1 VNNTLQNGAQAF
13 SSDVYLLS
21 LGQTRMALHAALSRS
36 ILYARPPGFVAK
48 IFGGPR
54 FGDNANSGAMEF
66 KDQLKSSVDI
76 VKVIGE
82 YVRLRKSGVSRYTGL
97 CPFHSEKTPS
107 FSVHAGHQFYKCFGC
122 GVSGDVLKFVMEF
135 EHVSFPE
142 AVKLL
147 AERNGIPMPK
157 RAEYADADT
166 RLRAAVFQ
174 IQELALE
181 AFREQLAGP
190 AGLEAR
196 RYLEK
201 RGVSPESS
209 AQFGLGYAERSGR
222 GLLRLLE
229 KQGFTAEQME
239 NSGLLG
245 RREDGSFYDRFRNR
259 LMFPIHSESGKPIG
273 FGGRAL
279 DPADEAKYLNSAE
292 SPIYKKSAVLYNLHR
307 AKEGIRR
314 ADRSVLVEGYMDVIG
329 VWAAGVREVV
339 ASCGTALTAQ
349 QVQMLRRHSDKIVV
363 NFDPDAAGANAA
375 ERSINLLL
383 DESMRVRIVE
393 LEDGL
398 DPDEYCKE
406 RGADAYR
413 GKLDKAQTYFY
424 WLADRARAKFDLRTA
439 EGRVA
444 GFQFL
449 LPAIQRLPDKIERVA
464 VANDVA
470 GYLGVDAGLVL
481 ENFRKSAMDRRDK
494 KVAPAREALRAD
506 EKILLN
512 LLVSDAEARQELIP
526 ELEALPAVEQF
537 ATRAIFKALFALHAA
552 GAVTY
557 EELHARLEESD
568 QELLASAVLRD
579 ETDGS
584 AITLSL
590 GEECVRS
597 LQRTSLKA
605 QVAALK
611 ARVKEAERAGNMQ
624 EALRLAEELH
634 DLERGG

>member
-1 VNNTLQNGAQAF
+1 M
-13 SSDVYLLS
+13 D
-21 LGQTRMALHAALSRS
+21 
-36 ILYARPPGFVAK
+36 
-48 IFGGPR
+48 
-54 FGDNANSGAMEF
+54 F
-66 KDQLKSSVDI
+66 KEQLKSSVDI

-107 FSVHAGHQFYKCFGC
+107 FSVHAAHQFYKCFGC
-122 GVSGDVLKFVMEF
+122 GVSGDVLNFVMEF

-142 AVKLL
+142 ALKLL

-157 RAEYADADT
+157 RAEYADAET

-174 IQELALE
+174 IQELAQE
-181 AFREQLAGP
+181 AFREQLASP
-190 AGLEAR
+190 AGAEAR

-201 RGVSPESS
+201 RGVSPEVS
-209 AQFGLGYAERSGR
+209 AHFGLGYAERSGR
-222 GLLRLLE
+222 ALLRMLE
-229 KQGFTAEQME
+229 KQGFTAEQLE

-259 LMFPIHSESGKPIG
+259 LMFPIHSESGKTIG

-314 ADRSVLVEGYMDVIG
+314 ADRSVLVEGYMDAIG
-329 VWAAGVREVV
+329 VTAAGVLEVV
-339 ASCGTALTAQ
+339 ASCGTALTPQ
-349 QVQMLRRHSDKIVV
+349 QVQALRRHSEKIVV

-494 KVAPAREALRAD
+494 KVAPVREPLRAD

-512 LLVSDAEARQELIP
+512 LLVSDAEARHELIP
-526 ELEALPAVEQF
+526 ELEQLPALEQF
-537 ATRAIFKALFALHAA
+537 ATRRIFKALFALHA
-552 GAVTY
+552 GGVVNY
-557 EELHARLEESD
+557 EELHARLEEAD
-568 QELLASAVLRD
+568 QELLASAVLKD

-584 AITLSL
+584 AVSLSL

-597 LQRTSLKA
+597 LQRSSHMTR
-605 QVAALK
+605 VAALK
-611 ARVKEAERAGNMQ
+611 GRLKAAERAGDLQ
-624 EALRLAEELH
+624 EALRLNQELV
-634 DLERGG
+634 DLEKA

>member
-1 VNNTLQNGAQAF
+1 M
-13 SSDVYLLS
+13 D
-21 LGQTRMALHAALSRS
+21 
-36 ILYARPPGFVAK
+36 
-48 IFGGPR
+48 
-54 FGDNANSGAMEF
+54 F
-66 KDQLKSSVDI
+66 KEQLKSSVDI

-122 GVSGDVLKFVMEF
+122 GASGDVLKFVMEF

-142 AVKLL
+142 ALKLL

-157 RAEYADADT
+157 RAEYADAET
-166 RLRAAVFQ
+166 HLRAAVFQ
-174 IQELALE
+174 IQELAQE

-190 AGLEAR
+190 AGADAR

-201 RGVSPESS
+201 RGVSPEVS

-222 GLLRLLE
+222 ALLRILE
-229 KQGFTAEQME
+229 KQGFTAEQLE

-259 LMFPIHSESGKPIG
+259 LMFPIHSESGKAIA

-314 ADRSVLVEGYMDVIG
+314 ADRSVLVEGYMDAIG
-329 VWAAGVREVV
+329 VFAAGVREVV
-339 ASCGTALTAQ
+339 ASCGTSLTAQ
-349 QVQMLRRHSDKIVV
+349 QVQALRKHSDKIVV
-363 NFDPDAAGANAA
+363 NFDPDKAGANAT
-375 ERSINLLL
+375 EKYVNLLL
-383 DESMRVRIVE
+383 DEGMHLRILE
-393 LEDGL
+393 LDGDL
-398 DPDEYCKE
+398 DPDEYCLE
-406 RGADAYR
+406 RGAEAYR

-449 LPAIQRLPDKIERVA
+449 LPAIQRLPDKIARVA

-481 ENFRKSAMDRRDK
+481 ENFRKAAMDRRDK
-494 KVAPAREALRAD
+494 KVAPVREPLRAD

-512 LLVSDAEARQELIP
+512 LLVSDAEACHELIP
-526 ELEALPAVEQF
+526 ELERLPALEQF
-537 ATRAIFKALFALHAA
+537 ATRRIFKALFTLHAS
-552 GAVTY
+552 GTVTY
-557 EELHARLEESD
+557 EELHARLEEGD
-568 QELLASAVLRD
+568 QELLASAVLQD

-584 AITLSL
+584 AVSLSL
-590 GEECVRS
+590 GEECLRS
-597 LQRTSLKA
+597 LQRSGLKT

-611 ARVKEAERAGNMQ
+611 ARVKEAERSGNMQ

-634 DLERGG
+634 DLERAG

>member
-1 VNNTLQNGAQAF
+1 M
-13 SSDVYLLS
+13 D
-21 LGQTRMALHAALSRS
+21 
-36 ILYARPPGFVAK
+36 
-48 IFGGPR
+48 
-54 FGDNANSGAMEF
+54 F
-66 KDQLKSSVDI
+66 KEQLKSSVDI
-76 VKVIGE
+76 VKVIQE
-82 YVRLRKSGVSRYTGL
+82 YVRLKKSGVSRWTGL

-142 AVKLL
+142 AMKLL

-174 IQELALE
+174 IQELAQE
-181 AFREQLAGP
+181 AFLAQLAGP
-190 AGLEAR
+190 AGMEAR
-196 RYLEK
+196 RYLET
-201 RGVSPESS
+201 RGVAPEVS
-209 AQFGLGYAERSGR
+209 AQFGLGYAERAGR
-222 GLLRLLE
+222 SLLRILE

-259 LMFPIHSESGKPIG
+259 LMFPIHSESGKVIG

-279 DPADEAKYLNSAE
+279 DPADQAKYLNSAE

-307 AKEGIRR
+307 AKDGIRR
-314 ADRSVLVEGYMDVIG
+314 ADRSVLVEGYMDAIG
-329 VWAAGVREVV
+329 VYAAGVREVV
-339 ASCGTALTAQ
+339 ASCGTSLTVQ
-349 QVQMLRRHSDKIVV
+349 QVQALRRHSDKIVV
-363 NFDPDAAGANAA
+363 NFDPDAAGADAA

-393 LEDGL
+393 LEGGL
-398 DPDEYCKE
+398 DPDEYCKD
-406 RGADAYR
+406 RGAEAYR

-494 KVAPAREALRAD
+494 KVAPVREPLRAD

-512 LLVSDAEARQELIP
+512 LLVLDAEARQELIP
-526 ELEALPAVEQF
+526 ELEQLPAVEQF
-537 ATRAIFKALFALHAA
+537 ATRRIFKALFALHA
-552 GAVTY
+552 GGTVTY
-557 EELHARLEESD
+557 EELHARLEEGD
-568 QELLASAVLRD
+568 QELLASAVLKD

-584 AITLSL
+584 AASLSL
-590 GEECVRS
+590 GVECLRS
-597 LQRTSLKA
+597 LQRSSLKTR
-605 QVAALK
+605 VAALK
-611 ARVKEAERAGNMQ
+611 ARVKEAERSGNLH

-634 DLERGG
+634 DLEKAG

>member
-1 VNNTLQNGAQAF
+1 M
-13 SSDVYLLS
+13 D
-21 LGQTRMALHAALSRS
+21 
-36 ILYARPPGFVAK
+36 
-48 IFGGPR
+48 
-54 FGDNANSGAMEF
+54 F
-66 KDQLKSSVDI
+66 KEQLKSSVDI
-76 VKVIGE
+76 VNVIGD

-122 GVSGDVLKFVMEF
+122 GASGDVLKFVMEF

-142 AVKLL
+142 AMKLQ

-174 IQELALE
+174 IQELAQE
-181 AFREQLAGP
+181 AYRDQLAGP
-190 AGLEAR
+190 SGAEAR

-201 RGVSPESS
+201 RGVSPEMS

-222 GLLRLLE
+222 ALLRIAE
-229 KQGFTAEQME
+229 KQGFTPEQME

-259 LMFPIHSESGKPIG
+259 LMFPIHSESGKVIA

-279 DPADEAKYLNSAE
+279 DPGENAKYINSAD

-307 AKEGIRR
+307 AKEGIRK
-314 ADRSVLVEGYMDVIG
+314 ADRSVLVEGYMDAIG
-329 VWAAGVREVV
+329 VFAAGVHEVV

-349 QVQMLRRHSDKIVV
+349 QVQALRRHAHKIIV
-363 NFDPDAAGANAA
+363 NFDPDAAGAKAA
-375 ERSINLLL
+375 EASIDLLL
-383 DESMRVRIVE
+383 DESMHVRIME
-393 LEDGL
+393 LDGGL
-398 DPDEYCKE
+398 DPDEYCKD
-406 RGADAYR
+406 RGAEAYR

-481 ENFRKSAMDRRDK
+481 ENFRKAAQDRRDK
-494 KVAPAREALRAD
+494 KVASVREPLRAD

-512 LLVSDAEARQELIP
+512 LLISDAEARQELIP
-526 ELEALPAVEQF
+526 ELEQLPAVEQF
-537 ATRAIFKALFALHAA
+537 ATRRIFKALFALHAGGTVA
-552 GAVTY
+552 Y
-557 EELHARLEESD
+557 EELHARLEEND
-568 QELLASAVLRD
+568 RELLASAVLLD
-579 ETDGS
+579 ETDS
-584 AITLSL
+584 SVTSLSL
-590 GEECVRS
+590 GVECLRS
-597 LQRTSLKA
+597 LQRSSLKTL
-605 QVAALK
+605 VAELK
-611 ARVKEAERAGNMQ
+611 GRVKEAERSGNLR

-634 DLERGG
+634 NLEKAG

>member
-1 VNNTLQNGAQAF
+1 M
-13 SSDVYLLS
+13 D
-21 LGQTRMALHAALSRS
+21 
-36 ILYARPPGFVAK
+36 
-48 IFGGPR
+48 
-54 FGDNANSGAMEF
+54 F
-66 KDQLKSSVDI
+66 KEQLKSSVDI

-122 GVSGDVLKFVMEF
+122 GASGDVLKFVMEF
-135 EHVSFPE
+135 EHVTFPE
-142 AVKLL
+142 ALKLL

-157 RAEYADADT
+157 RAEYADEDT

-174 IQELALE
+174 MQELAQE

-190 AGLEAR
+190 SGAEAR

-201 RGVSPESS
+201 RGVSPELS
-209 AQFGLGYAERSGR
+209 AQFGLGYAERGGR
-222 GLLRLLE
+222 ALLRLFE
-229 KQGFTAEQME
+229 RQDFTAEQME

-259 LMFPIHSESGKPIG
+259 LMFPIHSESGKVIA

-292 SPIYKKSAVLYNLHR
+292 SPIYRKSAVLYNLHR
-307 AKEGIRR
+307 AKEGIRK
-314 ADRSVLVEGYMDVIG
+314 AGRSVLVEGYMDAIG
-329 VWAAGVREVV
+329 VFAAGVREVV

-349 QVQMLRRHSDKIVV
+349 QVQALRRHSDKIVV

-383 DESMRVRIVE
+383 DEGMHVRIVE

-398 DPDEYCKE
+398 DPDEYCKD
-406 RGADAYR
+406 RGAEAYR
-413 GKLDKAQTYFY
+413 GKLDKAQNYFY
-424 WLADRARAKFDLRTA
+424 WLADRARARFDLRTA

-449 LPAIQRLPDKIERVA
+449 LPAIQRLPEKIERVA

-481 ENFRKSAMDRRDK
+481 ENFRKSAIDRRDK
-494 KVAPAREALRAD
+494 KVAAVREPLRGDEKLLLNLLLSNGDAREALLGR
-506 EKILLN
+506 
-512 LLVSDAEARQELIP
+512 
-526 ELEALPAVEQF
+526 LEHLPAIEQF
-537 ATRAIFKALFALHAA
+537 ATKRIFRALFALAAA
-552 GAVTY
+552 GPVEY
-557 EELHARLEESD
+557 EGLHARLDEND
-568 QELLASAVLRD
+568 QELLASAVLQD
-579 ETDGS
+579 ETNEFAVS
-584 AITLSL
+584 LSV
-590 GEECVRS
+590 GEECLRS
-597 LQRTSLKA
+597 LERSSQMT

-611 ARVKEAERAGNMQ
+611 ARVKAAERAGDLS
-624 EALRLAEELH
+624 EALRLYEELR
-634 DLERGG
+634 EMEKIG

>member
-1 VNNTLQNGAQAF
+1 M
-13 SSDVYLLS
+13 D
-21 LGQTRMALHAALSRS
+21 
-36 ILYARPPGFVAK
+36 
-48 IFGGPR
+48 
-54 FGDNANSGAMEF
+54 F
-66 KDQLKSSVDI
+66 KEQLKSSVDI
-76 VKVIGE
+76 VKVIQE

-107 FSVHAGHQFYKCFGC
+107 FSVSATHQFYKCFGC
-122 GVSGDVLKFVMEF
+122 GASGDVLKFVMEF

-142 AVKLL
+142 ALKLL

-174 IQELALE
+174 IQELAQE
-181 AFREQLAGP
+181 AFREQLASP
-190 AGLEAR
+190 AGVEAR

-201 RGVSPESS
+201 RGVSPEVS

-222 GLLRLLE
+222 ALLRILE
-229 KQGFTAEQME
+229 KQGFTAEQLE

-245 RREDGSFYDRFRNR
+245 RRDDGSFYDRFRNR
-259 LMFPIHSESGKPIG
+259 LMFPIHSESGKTIG

-307 AKEGIRR
+307 AKDGIRR
-314 ADRSVLVEGYMDVIG
+314 ADRSVLVEGYMDAIG
-329 VWAAGVREVV
+329 VFAAGVREVV
-339 ASCGTALTAQ
+339 AACGTALTAQ
-349 QVQMLRRHSDKIVV
+349 QVQALRRHSDKIVV
-363 NFDPDAAGANAA
+363 NFDPDAAGATAA

-494 KVAPAREALRAD
+494 KVAPVREPLRAD
-506 EKILLN
+506 ERILLN
-512 LLVSDAEARQELIP
+512 LLVADAEARHELIP
-526 ELEALPAVEQF
+526 ELERLPALEQF
-537 ATRAIFKALFALHAA
+537 ATRRIFQALFGLHA
-552 GAVTY
+552 GGGTVTY
-557 EELHARLEESD
+557 EELHARLEEGD
-568 QELLASAVLRD
+568 QELLASAVLKD

-584 AITLSL
+584 AVTLSL
-590 GEECVRS
+590 GEECLRS
-597 LQRTSLKA
+597 LQRSSLKT

-611 ARVKEAERAGNMQ
+611 ARVKEAERSGNLQ
-624 EALRLAEELH
+624 EALRLAEELRH
-634 DLERGG
+634 LEKAG

>member
-1 VNNTLQNGAQAF
+1 M
-13 SSDVYLLS
+13 D
-21 LGQTRMALHAALSRS
+21 
-36 ILYARPPGFVAK
+36 
-48 IFGGPR
+48 
-54 FGDNANSGAMEF
+54 F

-82 YVRLRKSGVSRYTGL
+82 YVRLKKSGVSRYTGL

-107 FSVHAGHQFYKCFGC
+107 FSVHVGHQFYKCFGC
-122 GVSGDVLKFVMEF
+122 GASGDVLKFVMEF

-142 AVKLL
+142 ALKQL

-157 RAEYADADT
+157 RAEYADAET
-166 RLRAAVFQ
+166 HLRGAVSQ
-174 IQELALE
+174 IQELAQE
-181 AFREQLAGP
+181 AFREQLGGAAG
-190 AGLEAR
+190 AEAR

-201 RGVSPESS
+201 RGVSPEVS

-222 GLLRLLE
+222 MLLRILE

-245 RREDGSFYDRFRNR
+245 RRDDGSFYDRFRNR
-259 LMFPIHSESGKPIG
+259 LMFPIHSESGKVIG

-307 AKEGIRR
+307 AKEGIRK
-314 ADRSVLVEGYMDVIG
+314 AERSVLVEGYMDAIG
-329 VWAAGVREVV
+329 VFAAGVREVV
-339 ASCGTALTAQ
+339 ASCGTSLTAQ
-349 QVQMLRRHSDKIVV
+349 QVQALRRHSEKIVV

-375 ERSINLLL
+375 EKSINLLL
-383 DESMRVRIVE
+383 DENMRVRIVE

-413 GKLDKAQTYFY
+413 AKLDKAQTYFY

-481 ENFRKSAMDRRDK
+481 ENFRKAATDRRDK
-494 KVAPAREALRAD
+494 KVAPVREPLRAD

-512 LLVSDAEARQELIP
+512 LLVSDAEARHELIP
-526 ELEALPAVEQF
+526 ELEQLPAVEQF
-537 ATRAIFKALFALHAA
+537 ATRRIFKALFALYA
-552 GAVTY
+552 GGTVTY
-557 EELHARLEESD
+557 DDLHARLEESD

-584 AITLSL
+584 AISLSL
-590 GEECVRS
+590 GEECLRS
-597 LQRTSLKA
+597 LQRASLKSR
-605 QVAALK
+605 VAALK
-611 ARVKEAERAGNMQ
+611 ARVREAERSGNLH

-634 DLERGG
+634 DLEKAG

>member
-1 VNNTLQNGAQAF
+1 M
-13 SSDVYLLS
+13 D
-21 LGQTRMALHAALSRS
+21 
-36 ILYARPPGFVAK
+36 
-48 IFGGPR
+48 
-54 FGDNANSGAMEF
+54 F

-82 YVRLRKSGVSRYTGL
+82 YVRLKKSGVSRYTGL

-107 FSVHAGHQFYKCFGC
+107 FSVHVGHQFYKCFGC
-122 GVSGDVLKFVMEF
+122 GASGDVLKFVMEF

-142 AVKLL
+142 ALKQL

-157 RAEYADADT
+157 RAEYADAET
-166 RLRAAVFQ
+166 HLRGAVSQ
-174 IQELALE
+174 IQELAQD
-181 AFREQLAGP
+181 AFREQLGGAAG
-190 AGLEAR
+190 AEAR

-201 RGVSPESS
+201 RGVSPEVS

-222 GLLRLLE
+222 MLLRILE

-245 RREDGSFYDRFRNR
+245 RRDDGSFYDRFRNR
-259 LMFPIHSESGKPIG
+259 LMFPIHSESGKVIG

-307 AKEGIRR
+307 AKEGIRK
-314 ADRSVLVEGYMDVIG
+314 AERSVLVEGYMDAIG
-329 VWAAGVREVV
+329 VFAAGVREVV
-339 ASCGTALTAQ
+339 ASCGTSLTAQ
-349 QVQMLRRHSDKIVV
+349 QVQALRRHSEKIVV

-375 ERSINLLL
+375 EKSINLLL
-383 DESMRVRIVE
+383 DENMRVRIVE

-413 GKLDKAQTYFY
+413 AKLDKAQTYFY

-481 ENFRKSAMDRRDK
+481 ENFRKAATDRRDK
-494 KVAPAREALRAD
+494 KVAPVREPLRAD

-512 LLVSDAEARQELIP
+512 LLVSDAEARHELIP
-526 ELEALPAVEQF
+526 ELEQLPAVEQF
-537 ATRAIFKALFALHAA
+537 ATRRIFKALFALYA
-552 GAVTY
+552 GGTVTY
-557 EELHARLEESD
+557 DDLHARLEESD

-584 AITLSL
+584 AISLSL
-590 GEECVRS
+590 GEECLRS
-597 LQRTSLKA
+597 LQRASLKSR
-605 QVAALK
+605 VAALK
-611 ARVKEAERAGNMQ
+611 ARVREAERSGNLH

-634 DLERGG
+634 DLEKAG

>member
-1 VNNTLQNGAQAF
+1 M
-13 SSDVYLLS
+13 D
-21 LGQTRMALHAALSRS
+21 
-36 ILYARPPGFVAK
+36 
-48 IFGGPR
+48 
-54 FGDNANSGAMEF
+54 F
-66 KDQLKSSVDI
+66 KEELKSSVDI

-122 GVSGDVLKFVMEF
+122 GAAGDVLKFVMEF

-142 AVKLL
+142 ALKLL

-157 RAEYADADT
+157 RAEYADAET
-166 RLRAAVFQ
+166 HLRNAVYQ
-174 IQELALE
+174 IQELAQE

-190 AGLEAR
+190 AGAEAR

-201 RGVSPESS
+201 RGVAPEVS
-209 AQFGLGYAERSGR
+209 AQFGLGYAERNGR
-222 GLLRLLE
+222 ALLRLLE
-229 KQGFTAEQME
+229 KQGFTAEQLE

-259 LMFPIHSESGKPIG
+259 LMFPIHSESGKTIG

-307 AKEGIRR
+307 AKEGIRK
-314 ADRSVLVEGYMDVIG
+314 ADRSVLVEGYMDAIG
-329 VWAAGVREVV
+329 VTAAGVREVV
-339 ASCGTALTAQ
+339 ASCGTALTPQ
-349 QVQMLRRHSDKIVV
+349 QVQALRRHADKIVV

-398 DPDEYCKE
+398 DPDEYCKD

-413 GKLDKAQTYFY
+413 GKLEKAQTYFY
-424 WLADRARAKFDLRTA
+424 WLADRARTKFDLRTA

-481 ENFRKSAMDRRDK
+481 ENFRKAAMDRRDK
-494 KVAPAREALRAD
+494 KVAPVREPLRAD

-512 LLVSDAEARQELIP
+512 LLVSDDEARHELIP
-526 ELEALPAVEQF
+526 ELERLPALEQF
-537 ATRAIFKALFALHAA
+537 ATRRIFKALFVLHS
-552 GAVTY
+552 GGRVTF
-557 EELHARLEESD
+557 EELHARLDEND
-568 QELLASAVLRD
+568 RELLASAVLQD

-584 AITLSL
+584 AVTLSL
-590 GEECVRS
+590 GEECLRS
-597 LQRTSLKA
+597 LQRSGLKT

-611 ARVKEAERAGNMQ
+611 ARVKESERSGNLQ

-634 DLERGG
+634 RLERAE

>member
-1 VNNTLQNGAQAF
+1 M
-13 SSDVYLLS
+13 D
-21 LGQTRMALHAALSRS
+21 
-36 ILYARPPGFVAK
+36 
-48 IFGGPR
+48 
-54 FGDNANSGAMEF
+54 F
-66 KDQLKSSVDI
+66 KEQLKSSVDI

-122 GVSGDVLKFVMEF
+122 GASGDVLKFVMEF
-135 EHVSFPE
+135 EHVTFPE
-142 AVKLL
+142 ALKLL

-157 RAEYADADT
+157 RAEYADEDT

-174 IQELALE
+174 MQELAQE

-190 AGLEAR
+190 AGAEAR
-196 RYLEK
+196 RYLDK
-201 RGVSPESS
+201 RGVSPEVS
-209 AQFGLGYAERSGR
+209 AQFGLGYAERGGR
-222 GLLRLLE
+222 ALLRIFE
-229 KQGFTAEQME
+229 RQGFTAEQME

-245 RREDGSFYDRFRNR
+245 RREDGSFYDRFRHR
-259 LMFPIHSESGKPIG
+259 LMFPIHSEPGKVIA

-292 SPIYKKSAVLYNLHR
+292 SPIYRKSAVLYNLHR
-307 AKEGIRR
+307 AKEGIRK
-314 ADRSVLVEGYMDVIG
+314 ADRSVLVEGYMDAIG
-329 VWAAGVREVV
+329 VSAAGVREVV

-349 QVQMLRRHSDKIVV
+349 QVQALRRHSDKIVV

-383 DESMRVRIVE
+383 DESMHVRIVE

-398 DPDEYCKE
+398 DPDEYCKD

-413 GKLDKAQTYFY
+413 AKLDKAQNYFY
-424 WLADRARAKFDLRTA
+424 WLADRARARFDLRSA

-449 LPAIQRLPDKIERVA
+449 LPAIQRLPEKIERVA

-481 ENFRKSAMDRRDK
+481 ENFRRSAMDRRDK
-494 KVAPAREALRAD
+494 KVAPAREPLRGD
-506 EKILLN
+506 ERLLLN
-512 LLVSDAEARQELIP
+512 LLLSNEEAR
-526 ELEALPAVEQF
+526 EALLGRLENLPAIEQF
-537 ATRAIFKALFALHAA
+537 ATRRIFKALFALAAA
-552 GAVTY
+552 GPVDY
-557 EELHARLEESD
+557 EGLHARLEEND
-568 QELLASAVLRD
+568 QELLASAVLQD
-579 ETDGS
+579 ETNEY
-584 AITLSL
+584 AVSL
-590 GEECVRS
+590 QVGEECLRS
-597 LQRTSLKA
+597 LERSGQLT

-611 ARVKEAERAGNMQ
+611 ARVKAAERAGNLG
-624 EALRLAEELH
+624 EALRLYEELR
-634 DLERGG
+634 EMEKIG

>member
-1 VNNTLQNGAQAF
+1 M
-13 SSDVYLLS
+13 D
-21 LGQTRMALHAALSRS
+21 
-36 ILYARPPGFVAK
+36 
-48 IFGGPR
+48 
-54 FGDNANSGAMEF
+54 F
-66 KDQLKSSVDI
+66 KEQLKSSVDI

-122 GVSGDVLKFVMEF
+122 GASGDVLKFVMEF

-142 AVKLL
+142 ALKLL

-174 IQELALE
+174 MQELAEE
-181 AFREQLAGP
+181 AFREQLASP
-190 AGLEAR
+190 AGAEAR

-201 RGVSPESS
+201 RGVSPEVS

-222 GLLRLLE
+222 ALLRIFE

-245 RREDGSFYDRFRNR
+245 SRDDGSFYDRFRNR
-259 LMFPIHSESGKPIG
+259 LMFPIHSESGKVIG

-279 DPADEAKYLNSAE
+279 EPADEPKYLNSAE

-307 AKEGIRR
+307 AKEGIRK
-314 ADRSVLVEGYMDVIG
+314 ADRSVLVEGYMDAIG
-329 VWAAGVREVV
+329 VSAAGVREVV

-349 QVQMLRRHSDKIVV
+349 QVQSLRRHSDKIVV

-383 DESMRVRIVE
+383 DESMHVRILE
-393 LEDGL
+393 LEGGL

-406 RGADAYR
+406 RGAETYR
-413 GKLDKAQTYFY
+413 GKLDKAQSYFY

-439 EGRVA
+439 EGRMA

-449 LPAIQRLPDKIERVA
+449 LPAIQRLPEKIERVA

-470 GYLGVDAGLVL
+470 GYLGVDSGLVL
-481 ENFRKSAMDRRDK
+481 ENFRKAAMDRRDK
-494 KVAPAREALRAD
+494 KVAPVREPLRAD
-506 EKILLN
+506 EKILLS
-512 LLVSDAEARQELIP
+512 LLLSNAEARQELIP
-526 ELEALPAVEQF
+526 RLAQLPAVEQF
-537 ATRAIFKALFALHAA
+537 ATRRIFKALLALHA
-552 GAVTY
+552 GGQVGY
-557 EELHARLEESD
+557 EELHARLEEGD
-568 QELLASAVLRD
+568 QELLASAVLQD

-584 AITLSL
+584 AVSLQL
-590 GEECVRS
+590 GEECLRS
-597 LQRTSLKA
+597 LERTGLKT

-611 ARVKEAERAGNMQ
+611 ARVKEAERAGNLS
-624 EALRLAEELH
+624 EAWRLAEELH
-634 DLERGG
+634 RLEKPG

>member
-1 VNNTLQNGAQAF
+1 M
-13 SSDVYLLS
+13 D
-21 LGQTRMALHAALSRS
+21 
-36 ILYARPPGFVAK
+36 
-48 IFGGPR
+48 
-54 FGDNANSGAMEF
+54 F
-66 KDQLKSSVDI
+66 KEQLKSSVDI

-122 GVSGDVLKFVMEF
+122 GASGDVLKFVMEF

-142 AVKLL
+142 ALKLL

-174 IQELALE
+174 IQELAQE
-181 AFREQLAGP
+181 AFREQLASP
-190 AGLEAR
+190 AGLDAR

-201 RGVSPESS
+201 RGVAPEVS

-222 GLLRLLE
+222 WLLRILE
-229 KQGFTAEQME
+229 KEGFTAEQME

-259 LMFPIHSESGKPIG
+259 LMFPIHSESGKVIA

-292 SPIYKKSAVLYNLHR
+292 SPIYRKSGVLYNLHR
-307 AKEGIRR
+307 AKDGIRR
-314 ADRSVLVEGYMDVIG
+314 SDRSVLVEGYMDAIG
-329 VWAAGVREVV
+329 VSAAGVREVV

-349 QVQMLRRHSDKIVV
+349 QVQALRRHSDKIVV

-383 DESMRVRIVE
+383 DESMHVRIVE

-413 GKLDKAQTYFY
+413 AKLDKAPTYFY

-449 LPAIQRLPDKIERVA
+449 LPAIQRLPEKIERVA

-481 ENFRKSAMDRRDK
+481 ENFRKAAMDRRDK
-494 KVAPAREALRAD
+494 KVAPVREPLRAD

-512 LLVSDAEARQELIP
+512 LLVSDAEARRELIP
-526 ELEALPAVEQF
+526 ELEQLPAVEQF
-537 ATRAIFKALFALHAA
+537 ATRRIFKALFALNAA
-552 GAVTY
+552 GSVNY
-557 EELHARLEESD
+557 EELHARLEEND
-568 QELLASAVLRD
+568 QELLASAVLKD

-584 AITLSL
+584 AVSLSL
-590 GEECVRS
+590 GVECLRS
-597 LQRTSLKA
+597 FERSSRQA

-611 ARVKEAERAGNMQ
+611 ALVKTAERSGNLP
-624 EALRLAEELH
+624 EALRLAKELH
-634 DLERGG
+634 ELEKDG

>member
-1 VNNTLQNGAQAF
+1 M
-13 SSDVYLLS
+13 D
-21 LGQTRMALHAALSRS
+21 
-36 ILYARPPGFVAK
+36 
-48 IFGGPR
+48 
-54 FGDNANSGAMEF
+54 F
-66 KDQLKSSVDI
+66 KEQLKSSVDI

-122 GVSGDVLKFVMEF
+122 GASGDVLKFVMEF
-135 EHVSFPE
+135 EHVTFSE
-142 AVKLL
+142 ALKLL

-157 RAEYADADT
+157 RAEYADEDT
-166 RLRAAVFQ
+166 RLRVAVFQ
-174 IQELALE
+174 MQELAQE

-190 AGLEAR
+190 SGAEAR

-201 RGVSPESS
+201 RGVSPEVS
-209 AQFGLGYAERSGR
+209 AQFGLGYAERGGR
-222 GLLRLLE
+222 ALLRIFE
-229 KQGFTAEQME
+229 RQGFTAEQME

-259 LMFPIHSESGKPIG
+259 LMFPIHSESGKVIA

-292 SPIYKKSAVLYNLHR
+292 SPIYRKSAVLYNLHR
-307 AKEGIRR
+307 AKEGIRK
-314 ADRSVLVEGYMDVIG
+314 AGRSVLVEGYMDAIG
-329 VWAAGVREVV
+329 VFAAGVREVV

-349 QVQMLRRHSDKIVV
+349 QVQALRRHSDKIVV

-383 DESMRVRIVE
+383 DEGMHVRIVE

-398 DPDEYCKE
+398 DPDEYCKD
-406 RGADAYR
+406 RGAEAYR
-413 GKLDKAQTYFY
+413 GKLDKAQNYFY
-424 WLADRARAKFDLRTA
+424 WLADRARARFDLRTA

-449 LPAIQRLPDKIERVA
+449 LPAIQRLPEKIERVA

-481 ENFRKSAMDRRDK
+481 ENFRKSAIDRRDK
-494 KVAPAREALRAD
+494 KVAPIREPLRGDEKLLLNLLLSNGDAREALLGR
-506 EKILLN
+506 
-512 LLVSDAEARQELIP
+512 
-526 ELEALPAVEQF
+526 LEHLPAIEQF
-537 ATRAIFKALFALHAA
+537 ATKRIFKALFALAAA
-552 GAVTY
+552 GPVDY
-557 EELHARLEESD
+557 EGLHARLDEND
-568 QELLASAVLRD
+568 QELLASAVLQD
-579 ETDGS
+579 ETNEFAVS
-584 AITLSL
+584 LSV
-590 GEECVRS
+590 GEECLRS
-597 LQRTSLKA
+597 LERSSQMT

-611 ARVKEAERAGNMQ
+611 ARVKAAERAGDLS
-624 EALRLAEELH
+624 EALRLYEELR
-634 DLERGG
+634 EMEKIG

>member
-1 VNNTLQNGAQAF
+1 M
-13 SSDVYLLS
+13 D
-21 LGQTRMALHAALSRS
+21 
-36 ILYARPPGFVAK
+36 
-48 IFGGPR
+48 
-54 FGDNANSGAMEF
+54 F
-66 KDQLKSSVDI
+66 KEQLKSSVDI
-76 VKVIGE
+76 VKVIQE
-82 YVRLRKSGVSRYTGL
+82 YVRLKKSGVSRWTGL

-142 AVKLL
+142 AMKLL

-174 IQELALE
+174 IQELAQE
-181 AFREQLAGP
+181 AFLAQLAGP
-190 AGLEAR
+190 AGMEAR

-201 RGVSPESS
+201 RGVAPEVS

-222 GLLRLLE
+222 SLLRILE

-259 LMFPIHSESGKPIG
+259 LMFPIHSESGKVIG

-279 DPADEAKYLNSAE
+279 DPADQAKYLNSAE

-307 AKEGIRR
+307 AKDGIRR
-314 ADRSVLVEGYMDVIG
+314 ADRSVLVEGYMDAIG
-329 VWAAGVREVV
+329 VYAAGVREVV
-339 ASCGTALTAQ
+339 ASCGTSLTVQ
-349 QVQMLRRHSDKIVV
+349 QVQALRRHSDKIVV
-363 NFDPDAAGANAA
+363 NFDPDAAGADAA

-393 LEDGL
+393 LEGGL
-398 DPDEYCKE
+398 DPDEYCKD
-406 RGADAYR
+406 RGAEAYR

-494 KVAPAREALRAD
+494 KVAPVREPLRAD

-512 LLVSDAEARQELIP
+512 LLVLDAEARQELIP
-526 ELEALPAVEQF
+526 ELEQLPAVEQF
-537 ATRAIFKALFALHAA
+537 ATRRIFKALFALHA
-552 GAVTY
+552 GGTVTY
-557 EELHARLEESD
+557 EELHARLEEGD
-568 QELLASAVLRD
+568 QELLASAVLKD

-584 AITLSL
+584 AASLSL
-590 GEECVRS
+590 GVECLRS
-597 LQRTSLKA
+597 LQRSSLKTR
-605 QVAALK
+605 VAALK
-611 ARVKEAERAGNMQ
+611 ARVKEAERSGNLH

-634 DLERGG
+634 DLEKAG

>member
-1 VNNTLQNGAQAF
+1 M
-13 SSDVYLLS
+13 D
-21 LGQTRMALHAALSRS
+21 
-36 ILYARPPGFVAK
+36 
-48 IFGGPR
+48 
-54 FGDNANSGAMEF
+54 F
-66 KDQLKSSVDI
+66 KEQLKSSVDI
-76 VKVIGE
+76 VKVIQE

-107 FSVHAGHQFYKCFGC
+107 FSVSATHQFYKCFGC
-122 GVSGDVLKFVMEF
+122 GASGDVLKFVMEF

-142 AVKLL
+142 ALKLL

-174 IQELALE
+174 IQELAQE
-181 AFREQLAGP
+181 AFREQLASP
-190 AGLEAR
+190 AGVEAR

-201 RGVSPESS
+201 RGVSPEVS

-222 GLLRLLE
+222 ALLRILE
-229 KQGFTAEQME
+229 KQGFTAEQLE

-245 RREDGSFYDRFRNR
+245 RRDDGSFYDRFRNR
-259 LMFPIHSESGKPIG
+259 LMFPIHSESGKTIG

-307 AKEGIRR
+307 AKDGIRR
-314 ADRSVLVEGYMDVIG
+314 ADRSVLVEGYMDAIG
-329 VWAAGVREVV
+329 VFAAGVREVV
-339 ASCGTALTAQ
+339 AACGTALTAQ
-349 QVQMLRRHSDKIVV
+349 QVQALRRHSDKIVV
-363 NFDPDAAGANAA
+363 NFDPDAAGATAA

-494 KVAPAREALRAD
+494 KVAPVREPLRAD
-506 EKILLN
+506 ERILLN
-512 LLVSDAEARQELIP
+512 LLVADAEARHELIP
-526 ELEALPAVEQF
+526 ALERLPALEQF
-537 ATRAIFKALFALHAA
+537 ATRRIFQALFGLHA
-552 GAVTY
+552 GGGTVTY
-557 EELHARLEESD
+557 EELHARLEEGD
-568 QELLASAVLRD
+568 QELLASAVLKD

-584 AITLSL
+584 AVTLSL
-590 GEECVRS
+590 GEECLRS
-597 LQRTSLKA
+597 LQRSSLKT

-611 ARVKEAERAGNMQ
+611 ARVKEAERSGNLQ
-624 EALRLAEELH
+624 EALRLAEELRH
-634 DLERGG
+634 LEKAG

>member
-1 VNNTLQNGAQAF
+1 M
-13 SSDVYLLS
+13 D
-21 LGQTRMALHAALSRS
+21 
-36 ILYARPPGFVAK
+36 
-48 IFGGPR
+48 
-54 FGDNANSGAMEF
+54 F
-66 KDQLKSSVDI
+66 KEQLKSSVDI

-82 YVRLRKSGVSRYTGL
+82 YVRLRKSGVVRYTGL

-122 GVSGDVLKFVMEF
+122 GASGDVLKFVMEF

-142 AVKLL
+142 ALKLL

-174 IQELALE
+174 IQELAEE

-190 AGLEAR
+190 AGAEAR

-201 RGVSPESS
+201 RGVAPEVS

-222 GLLRLLE
+222 SLLRLLE

-239 NSGLLG
+239 NSGLMG
-245 RREDGSFYDRFRNR
+245 RRDDGSFYDRFRNR
-259 LMFPIHSESGKPIG
+259 LMFPIHSESGKAIG

-314 ADRSVLVEGYMDVIG
+314 ADRSVLVEGYMDAIG
-329 VWAAGVREVV
+329 VFAAGVREVV
-339 ASCGTALTAQ
+339 ASCGTSLTVQ
-349 QVQMLRRHSDKIVV
+349 QVQALRRHSDKIVV
-363 NFDPDAAGANAA
+363 NFDPDAAGADAA

-393 LEDGL
+393 LEGGL
-398 DPDEYCKE
+398 DPDEYCKD
-406 RGADAYR
+406 RGAEAYR

-494 KVAPAREALRAD
+494 RVAPARDPLRAD

-512 LLVSDAEARQELIP
+512 LLVLDAEARQELIP
-526 ELEALPAVEQF
+526 ELEQLPAVEQF
-537 ATRAIFKALFALHAA
+537 ATRRIFKALFALHA
-552 GAVTY
+552 GGTVTY
-557 EELHARLEESD
+557 EELHARLEEGD
-568 QELLASAVLRD
+568 QELLASAVLKD

-584 AITLSL
+584 AASLSL
-590 GEECVRS
+590 GVECLRS
-597 LQRTSLKA
+597 LQRSSLKTR
-605 QVAALK
+605 VAALK
-611 ARVKEAERAGNMQ
+611 ARVKEAERSGNLH

-634 DLERGG
+634 DLEKAG